1 METTDH
7 IADIKDSIIEKASSL
22 FRRYGFKKTTMDD
35 IASSMSKKKSS
46 LYYYFANKEDVFKA
60 VVEKEAHSMGEAL
73 RAKIAQEKTPENM
86 LKAYLLERT
95 RQFKDKANYYA
106 ALRSDYLSNLAFV
119 EKIREK
125 YDNNEKQIIQQ
136 ILEKGIEE
144 KRFEIENPSLA
155 ASALVS
161 ILKGFEVSLIL
172 HDEEN
177 AEVTD
182 EQADYLIKILFYGI
196 AKNDN

>member
-1 METTDH
+1 METTDYM
-7 IADIKDSIIEKASSL
+7 ADVKDSIIEKASSL

-73 RAKIAQEKTPENM
+73 RARIAQEKTPENM

-136 ILEKGIEE
+136 ILENGIEE

-172 HDEEN
+172 HEEN

-196 AKNDN
+196 AKNDK